1 MNRERL
7 MQILLSPHLS
17 EKSTTSADALGQ
29 HVFRVLPEATK
40 REIKG
45 AVEDLFK
52 VKVQSVNVVSVKGKR
67 KRHGQQAGSRSDWKK
82 AYVRLESGH
91 DIKFTG
97 AE

>member
-7 MQILLSPHLS
+7 LQILLAPHIS
-17 EKSTTSADALGQ
+17 EKSTTSADDFGQ
-29 HVFRVLPEATK
+29 HVFRVLPDATK

-52 VKVQSVNVVSVKGKR
+52 VKVESVNVVSVKGKR
-67 KRHGQQAGSRSDWKK
+67 KRHGKQAGSRNDWKK

-91 DIKFTG
+91 DIRFTG

>member
-1 MNRERL
+1 MNRERI
-7 MQILLSPHLS
+7 MQILVSPHLS

-29 HVFRVLPEATK
+29 HVFRVLPNATK

-45 AVEDLFK
+45 AVETLFK

-67 KRHGQQAGSRSDWKK
+67 KRHGQRAGIRSDWKK
-82 AYVRLESGH
+82 AYVRLESGQ
-91 DIKFTG
+91 DIDFAG